1 MLEPS
6 STTGLQQT
14 TTYKVVLPFY
24 IYAALS
30 FLIACILLLIHTNI
44 FHQHYFHP
52 HTLAITHIMA
62 LGWGTM
68 IILGA
73 SHQLLP
79 VLIEGK
85 LDSDFLAHLT
95 FVFTAIGIPF
105 LIVGFYTFHTGWVLQ
120 TGAVLVNLGV
130 LCYLSNVVSSIYM
143 SKKHDVHA
151 WYMAAASFW
160 LFTTTLLGLLLVFNF
175 SKNILPED
183 SLSYLTLHA
192 HLGIVGW
199 FLLLVIG
206 VGSRLIP
213 MFLISKYTHDK
224 TLWVIFVLIHLGL
237 ISFII
242 FQGYEFSTAYFYFPI
257 ISVLIAVAL
266 FGYHC
271 RQAYKVRIRKNVDE
285 QMKVSLLSVIQLLVP
300 IVILLVVLNLLPSSA
315 QASIALLYGFCI
327 FFGWITAIILG
338 MTFKTLPFIVWNKVY
353 HEKAFAGATPVPK
366 DLFKESIFNA
376 MAITYLLGF
385 SLMAFGI
392 VIQHNLVLK
401 LGAGTLVV
409 AAVLYVI
416 NTGITLLHQPPK
428 Q

>member
-24 IYAALS
+24 IYAAIS

-95 FVFTAIGIPF
+95 FVFTAVGIPF
-105 LIVGFYTFHTGWVLQ
+105 LIVGFYKFHTGWVLQ
-120 TGAVLVNLGV
+120 MGAVLVNLGV

-160 LFTTTLLGLLLVFNF
+160 LFTTTLLGLVLVFNF

-183 SLSYLTLHA
+183 SLTYLTLHA

-224 TLWVIFVLIHLGL
+224 TLWAIFVLIHLGL
-237 ISFII
+237 ISF
-242 FQGYEFSTAYFYFPI
+242 
-257 ISVLIAVAL
+257 
-266 FGYHC
+266 
-271 RQAYKVRIRKNVDE
+271 
-285 QMKVSLLSVIQLLVP
+285 
-300 IVILLVVLNLLPSSA
+300 
-315 QASIALLYGFCI
+315 
-327 FFGWITAIILG
+327 
-338 MTFKTLPFIVWNKVY
+338 
-353 HEKAFAGATPVPK
+353 
-366 DLFKESIFNA
+366 
-376 MAITYLLGF
+376 
-385 SLMAFGI
+385 
-392 VIQHNLVLK
+392 
-401 LGAGTLVV
+401 
-409 AAVLYVI
+409 
-416 NTGITLLHQPPK
+416 
-428 Q
+428 